1 MELLHASKPHQN
13 GSLITVLLSSSA
25 KESGNS
31 MISLVIEDFKYDFR
45 LLTSHVVVPYRE
57 QEHARINFC

>member
-1 MELLHASKPHQN
+1 
-13 GSLITVLLSSSA
+13 
-25 KESGNS
+25 